1 MPGPGLGGGSQGQWG
16 QEEQERREL
25 GESEEEGS
33 YGPGCDCRQGMGMN
47 WHVWRG
53 GAGEHSWSVGQVRA
67 SGSVW
72 GRWNERRGAG
82 EHPWG
87 GDRFRVTRDESQ
99 ALWGSPSTVRAAWGS
114 PEQAQPRGSPIARV
128 VSAVFNPNKRCHR
141 HQETPVSLRVSV
153 PPTGL
158 GFGNRQCPL
167 QAAAAGRDDH
177 PVLPATPPARL
188 SPRPLP
194 GPGLGPVARGE
205 FDRTVGAASGEAG
218 RERERRRSAA
228 AGSSRAQRLWRTVAR
243 GDGRGAMEPG
253 VGGGGAEGEAVVW
266 APHSA
271 PRKPGAW
278 RAGTLDRDAGA
289 RSERDGAG
297 GSEASGWAR
306 RGGRCP
312 VPGGLGERVGGPVLS
327 PGAVPRRGPPHPLT

>member
-1 MPGPGLGGGSQGQWG
+1 MSGPGLGGGSQGQWG
-16 QEEQERREL
+16 QEEKERREV
-25 GESEEEGS
+25 GESEEEEGS
-33 YGPGCDCRQGMGMN
+33 YGPGCDCRQGMGVN
-47 WHVWRG
+47 WHAWR
-53 GAGEHSWSVGQVRA
+53 VGQVSTAGAWGRLEHL
-67 SGSVW
+67 VW

-99 ALWGSPSTVRAAWGS
+99 APWGSPSTVRAAWGS
-114 PEQAQPRGSPIARV
+114 PASPIARV

-205 FDRTVGAASGEAG
+205 FDRTVGVASGEAG
-218 RERERRRSAA
+218 RERDTGAQPQAA
-228 AGSSRAQRLWRTVAR
+228 AERSGCGEPWPEGTGGERWDRGSVAAARRGRQWCRFPTPPRAIPEL
-243 GDGRGAMEPG
+243 
-253 VGGGGAEGEAVVW
+253 GGPVPSTGMQEHGQ
-266 APHSA
+266 
-271 PRKPGAW
+271 
-278 RAGTLDRDAGA
+278 
-289 RSERDGAG
+289 RDGAG
-297 GSEASGWAR
+297 QSEAGGWAR

-312 VPGGLGERVGGPVLS
+312 VPGALAKGWGVPFSAPARC
-327 PGAVPRRGPPHPLT
+327 PGAAPPTH